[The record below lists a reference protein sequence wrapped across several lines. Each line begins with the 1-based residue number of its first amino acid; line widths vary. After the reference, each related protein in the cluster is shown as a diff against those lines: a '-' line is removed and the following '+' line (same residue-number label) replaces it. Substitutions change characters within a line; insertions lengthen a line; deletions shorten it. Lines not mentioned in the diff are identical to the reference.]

1 MKKEFFY
8 LSKDGET
15 KIHAIEWIP
24 EGEIV
29 GVLQLCHGM
38 VEYIDRYDSFAQ
50 FMAENGFYVVGHD
63 HLGHGKSVTAQE
75 KLGYFHHPGG
85 NACVIGDIHKLRVHT
100 QKKYPKVPYFI
111 LGHSMGSFL
120 VRQYL
125 GKYGEGLSGAV
136 IVGTGDQPDIAVN
149 SGKVVCKLLASF
161 KGWEYRSA
169 FVNNLSIGNYEK
181 KLGKAWISRNQD
193 NVKAYV
199 ADPLC
204 SFMFTLNGF
213 YNLFDGIS
221 KTNRQ
226 EKSGNFNKELP
237 MFFVA
242 GEEDLVGNCG
252 KGVKNVYHRYEA
264 QGAKDVSI
272 KLYPKDRHEILNEID
287 KAQVFADILCWIKSK
302 M

>member
-38 VEYIDRYDSFAQ
+38 VEYIDRYDSFAR

-226 EKSGNFNKELP
+226 EKSGAFNKELP

-287 KAQVFADILCWIKSK
+287 KDQVFADILCWIKSK

>member
-8 LSKDGET
+8 PSKDGET
-15 KIHAIEWIP
+15 KIHGIEWIP
-24 EGEIV
+24 EGEIAA
-29 GVLQLCHGM
+29 VLQICHGM
-38 VEYIDRYDSFAQ
+38 VEYIDRYHEFAE
-50 FMAENGFYVVGHD
+50 FMAGNGFYVVGHD
-63 HLGHGKSVTAQE
+63 HLGHGKSVTGPE
-75 KLGYFHHPGG
+75 KLGYFHHPNG
-85 NACVIGDIHKLRVHT
+85 NACVIGDIHQLRLHT

-149 SGKVVCKLLASF
+149 GGKVICRLLAAF

-181 KLGKAWISRNQD
+181 KLGKAWISRNED
-193 NVKAYV
+193 NVKAYT
-199 ADPLC
+199 ADSLC

-221 KTNRQ
+221 KMNKQ
-226 EKSGNFNKELP
+226 EKSGNIRKELP

-252 KGVKNVYHRYEA
+252 KAVKNVYHKYKS

-272 KLYPKDRHEILNEID
+272 KLYPEDRHEILNEND
-287 KAQVFADILCWIKSK
+287 KAVVFEDILSWIKSK

>member
-8 LSKDGET
+8 PSEDGET

-38 VEYIDRYDSFAQ
+38 VEYIDRYDPYAR

-63 HLGHGKSVTAQE
+63 HLGHGESVTSQE
-75 KLGYFHHPGG
+75 KLGYFHHPDG

-100 QKKYPKVPYFI
+100 QKKYPGVPYFI
-111 LGHSMGSFL
+111 QGHSMGSFL

-149 SGKVVCKLLASF
+149 SGKAICKLLAFF
-161 KGWEYRSA
+161 KGWEYRST

-181 KLGKAWISRNQD
+181 KLGKAWLSRNQD

-204 SFMFTLNGF
+204 GFTFTLNGF
-213 YNLFDGIS
+213 YNLFDGIL

-226 EKSGNFNKELP
+226 EKSGSFNKELP
-237 MFFVA
+237 MLFAA

-252 KGVKNVYHRYEA
+252 KGVKSVYHRYES
-264 QGAKDVSI
+264 QGAKDVFI
-272 KLYPKDRHEILNEID
+272 KLYPKNRHEILNEND
-287 KAQVFADILCWIKSK
+287 KDQVFADFLCWIKSK